1 MLSILKIDIILKI
14 HLITFL
20 ELFGLVVIKK
30 MIKKL
35 LSLLP
40 ILILVINAVKSD
52 EESKNDSSIIEL
64 DSPKFYDTIV
74 NNKHVLVEFC
84 K

>member
-1 MLSILKIDIILKI
+1 
-14 HLITFL
+14 
-20 ELFGLVVIKK
+20 

-52 EESKNDSSIIEL
+52 EEPTNESSIIEL